1 MSETEIEENP
11 LDLCKKWCTQLQSPE
26 RSIRQATLKEM
37 LEYFASG
44 KVDEKNAETFY
55 TEIYIHLIKAY
66 SDRFEVCRSL
76 AASTVSAIMK
86 YLPRNSSY
94 LEYICSVIGRRL
106 GQAEMIEESEEM
118 RLQLVQQIR
127 ELVEK
132 FKGDSNNKTDLILKS
147 YNDIIDVLVRTI
159 KDPYPAIQKESC
171 EVVRLLAVATPSF
184 RYRAEVLIKPM
195 SFMLQHR
202 YSANRA
208 IAIET
213 MSITALHI
221 LTNDDKVGNII
232 MDLSKLLMDDVPS
245 VRRECGRAGIRLGL
259 ELKDRYSHFSK
270 ILPLILC
277 CLVDETEAIRE
288 EIQNDWIRVGAQ
300 YYDENAEEFKEY
312 ELTDVPPDNYPTEI
326 KRPTLGCRQL
336 VQRNLKMVNI
346 ILHEMEEWK
355 ENVRLHSTRLLGQV
369 VIHAEKL
376 FAAQFIDAYP
386 VLAKTCVDPEK
397 IVAAEAM
404 LIAIYLGTFLDY
416 SSWSDIVRRRLTKE
430 PNLGNLKC
438 FTALFAAASNDEKL
452 GDLKEISEMLC
463 DSAICHNTKPE
474 YQMQLLQ
481 FCDVLSDGLLFAQ
494 VKYFHRVVTILDES
508 VNVF

>member
-1 MSETEIEENP
+1 MSVNDEENP
-11 LDLCKKWCTQLQSPE
+11 QDICKKWCTHLQSPE
-26 RSIRQATLKEM
+26 RSVRQTTLKGI
-37 LEYFASG
+37 LEHFESG
-44 KVDEKNAETFY
+44 KVDDKNAEQYY
-55 TEIYIHLIKAY
+55 TEIYIHLLKAY

-76 AASTVSAIMK
+76 AASALSSIMK
-86 YLPRNSSY
+86 HLPRNSSY
-94 LEYICSVIGRRL
+94 LEYICSVIGQRL

-118 RLQLVQQIR
+118 RLQLVEQMR

-132 FKGDSNNKTDLILKS
+132 FKVDPKEKTDLILKA

-171 EVVRLLAVATPSF
+171 EVVKLLAIATPSF
-184 RYRAEVLIKPM
+184 RYRAEVLVKPM

-202 YSANRA
+202 YSANRG

-245 VRRECGRAGIRLGL
+245 VRRECGRAGVRLGL

-277 CLVDETEAIRE
+277 CLVDETEEIRKE
-288 EIQNDWIRVGAQ
+288 MQSEWIRVGAQ
-300 YYDENAEEFKEY
+300 YYDENAEELKEY
-312 ELTDVPPDNYPTEI
+312 ELTDVPPDNYPAEL

-346 ILHEMEEWK
+346 ILNEMEEWK

-369 VIHAEKL
+369 VIHSEKL
-376 FAAQFIDAYP
+376 FATQFIDVFP

-404 LIAIYLGTFLDY
+404 LISIYLGTFMDY
-416 SSWSDIVRRRLTKE
+416 SSWSDYVRRQMTKQ
-430 PNLGNLKC
+430 PHLGNLKC
-438 FTALFAAASNDEKL
+438 YTALFAAASNDEKL
-452 GDLKEISEMLC
+452 GDLKDISEILC
-463 DSAICHNTKPE
+463 DTSICHNTKPMF
-474 YQMQLLQ
+474 QMQLLQ
-481 FCDVLSDGLLFAQ
+481 LCDVLSDGLLYIQ
-494 VKYFHRVVTILDES
+494 VKPLEIV
-508 VNVF
+508 